1 MRFIL
6 VRHPETVANKK
17 KLIYGWTESEYS
29 EKGEKQFE
37 KVIESL
43 KDEKIDIAF
52 SSPLLRAKKLGE
64 KLAKAHNLECTII
77 EDLKEM
83 NFGIFENM
91 TYDEIQGKYSKQW
104 DELITNYKD
113 YQIPDGESAEQVY
126 NRATKFIEGIKGS
139 GETCLIVAHGMV
151 VQFLIA
157 YFLGLEIVE
166 SWRFRIN
173 PATVVDIVCKED
185 FNYIQGI
192 IPTKV

>member
-6 VRHPETVANKK
+6 VRHPETEANKR

-29 EKGEKQFE
+29 EKGEKQFD

-52 SSPLLRAKKLGE
+52 CSPLLRARKLGE
-64 KLAKAHNLECTII
+64 ALAKEHELNCTIV

-91 TYDEIQGKYSKQW
+91 AYDEIQNKYSKQW
-104 DELITNYKD
+104 DELLSNYKE
-113 YQIPDGESAEQVY
+113 YKIPDGESAEEVY

-139 GETCLIVAHGMV
+139 GNTCLIVAHGMV
-151 VQFLIA
+151 VKFLIA